1 MLKNLLKKLR
11 CILGGERET
20 TLEKKD
26 KKEGGIATLG
36 GFRIHESNGE
46 VHFHDDKNKLKAAV
60 PLGAWYKAWDKLRGE
75 PATWQYID
83 ATNNTNISVE
93 TRLEKDEFDV
103 IVSITPIK
111 IGKDYAKLNTF
122 SKRK

>member
-1 MLKNLLKKLR
+1 M
-11 CILGGERET
+11 GGERET
-20 TLEKKD
+20 TVEKKD
-26 KKEGGIATLG
+26 KKEGGTTFG

-75 PATWQYID
+75 PAIWQYID
-83 ATNNTNISVE
+83 TTNNTNISVE
-93 TRLEKDEFDV
+93 TRLENDEFDV
-103 IVSITPIK
+103 IVSIQAIK
-111 IGKDYAKLNTF
+111 VSKDYGKLNTF